1 MNPDFLLTSP
11 LARRLYHDCAADLPI
26 IDYHNHLSPAELT
39 SSRHYRN
46 ITELWVASDPYKHRA
61 MRILGVEERLITG
74 DASDF
79 EKFHAWYEILPR
91 LIGNPLFDW
100 AAMELSTVFD
110 MELLPFRDSRGVWD
124 SLNQALE
131 TMTPGDILSKFNIAY
146 SAPCTALADDLSVF
160 NGKDLAPSLRG
171 DDLLLPS
178 RELLGRLEGLTGNA
192 ICSLSDYLA
201 AAEQRLEAFY
211 QAGCRFA
218 DHALDNGFTYLPEDG
233 KNDLRFAALLRGET
247 LTGEDAIFL
256 RSEILKR
263 LAGLYAQKNLTVQLH
278 IGAQRSTSTRLR
290 KAAGAA
296 GGYAAIGS
304 AANVDSLVA
313 LLDDIEKQPQGLP
326 RVLLFTLNPADNA
339 VMATLSGSYS
349 ADGKEALVSQG
360 PAWWWCDHYQGIRD
374 MLDNFCCH
382 SVLSS
387 FVGMTTDSRSVLSF
401 VRHDYFRRCLC
412 QWMADMVDN
421 HRLPND
427 MGLLEDTLRRIC
439 YQNANSRLQ

>member
-11 LARRLYHDCAADLPI
+11 LARRLYHDCAAALPI

-74 DASDF
+74 DAFDF

-110 MELLPFRDSRGVWD
+110 MELLPFRESREVWD
-124 SLNQALE
+124 SLNRALE

-178 RELLGRLEGLTGNA
+178 RELLGRLEGLTGRA
-192 ICSLSDYLA
+192 ICYLSDYLA

-247 LTGEDAIFL
+247 LDGEDTVRL

-304 AANVDSLVA
+304 AVDVGSLVA
-313 LLDDIEKQPQGLP
+313 LLDDI
-326 RVLLFTLNPADNA
+326 
-339 VMATLSGSYS
+339 
-349 ADGKEALVSQG
+349 
-360 PAWWWCDHYQGIRD
+360 
-374 MLDNFCCH
+374 
-382 SVLSS
+382 
-387 FVGMTTDSRSVLSF
+387 
-401 VRHDYFRRCLC
+401 
-412 QWMADMVDN
+412 
-421 HRLPND
+421 
-427 MGLLEDTLRRIC
+427 
-439 YQNANSRLQ
+439 

>member
-110 MELLPFRDSRGVWD
+110 MELLPFRESREVWD
-124 SLNQALE
+124 SLNRALE

-178 RELLGRLEGLTGNA
+178 RELLGRLERLTGNA

-427 MGLLEDTLRRIC
+427 MGLLENTLRRIC

>member
-11 LARRLYHDCAADLPI
+11 LARQLYHDCAADLPI

-79 EKFHAWYEILPR
+79 EKFQAWYEILPR

-110 MELLPFRDSRGVWD
+110 IELLPFRESREVWD
-124 SLNQALE
+124 SLNRALE

-146 SAPCTALADDLSVF
+146 SAPCTALADDLSLF

-178 RELLGRLEGLTGNA
+178 RELLGRLEALTGRA